1 MTKRY
6 RMIMFLVIG
15 PAFFHVLSCRTY
27 LEKQTSADAVSPAE
41 EVPKA
46 CGSGES
52 IAAQCVVSFYSSN
65 GSKYISEQQH
75 MICPVSETIT
85 ILADEPQ
92 GSFIW
97 ELSGDSFGILKGTAR
112 SGSVPK
118 AVINRAMAKIIL
130 TSLLAGGGF
139 TLESEGLRL
148 DPAKI
153 DGQWYQPI
161 EFRLGLPNSWA
172 WLRLFQNM
180 DSMKIDMV
188 KLEDAEQRIVLIA
201 RSYNYRWIGE
211 IGKSLPTK
219 IDVFSTDNKGFP
231 LQRLL
236 QIDYQRIGGY

>member
-6 RMIMFLVIG
+6 RMIMFLLISPV
-15 PAFFHVLSCRTY
+15 FFHVPGCQRY
-27 LEKQTSADAVSPAE
+27 LEKQTSADGAGPAE
-41 EVPKA
+41 EAPKV
-46 CGSGES
+46 CGIGES
-52 IAAQCVVSFYSSN
+52 IAAQCVVSFYSGN
-65 GSKYISEQQH
+65 GSKYISEQRH

-97 ELSGDSFGILKGTAR
+97 ELSGDNFGILKGTAR

-118 AVINRAMAKIIL
+118 AGINRAMAKIIL

-161 EFRLGLPNSWA
+161 EFRLGPSNSWA

-188 KLEDAEQRIVLIA
+188 KLEDAEQKIILIA

-219 IDVFSTDNKGFP
+219 IDVFSTDNKGFL

-236 QIDYQRIGGY
+236 QIDYQRIWSY

>member
-1 MTKRY
+1 
-6 RMIMFLVIG
+6 MFLLIG
-15 PAFFHVLSCRTY
+15 PAFFHVSSCQRY
-27 LEKQTSADAVSPAE
+27 VEKQTSGDAVSPAE
-41 EVPKA
+41 EASKA
-46 CGSGES
+46 CSSGES
-52 IAAQCVVSFYSSN
+52 IAAQCVVSFYSGN

-97 ELSGDSFGILKGTAR
+97 ELSGDSFQILKGTVE

-118 AVINRAMAKIIL
+118 AGINRAMAKIIL

-161 EFRLGLPNSWA
+161 EFRLGPPSSWA

-188 KLEDAEQRIVLIA
+188 KLEDAEQKILLIA
-201 RSYNYRWIGE
+201 RSYNYRWIDE

-219 IDVFSTDNKGFP
+219 INVFSTDNKGFP
-231 LQRLL
+231 LQQLL
-236 QIDYQRIGGY
+236 QIDYQQIGVY

>member
-1 MTKRY
+1 MTKHY
-6 RMIMFLVIG
+6 RMIMFLLIG
-15 PAFFHVLSCRTY
+15 PVFFHVSSCQRY
-27 LEKQTSADAVSPAE
+27 VEKQTSADGAGPAE
-41 EVPKA
+41 EAPKA
-46 CGSGES
+46 CGIGES
-52 IAAQCVVSFYSSN
+52 IAAQCVVSFYSGN

-92 GSFIW
+92 GRFIW

-118 AVINRAMAKIIL
+118 AGINRAMAKIIL

-161 EFRLGLPNSWA
+161 ELRLGLSNSWA

-188 KLEDAEQRIVLIA
+188 KLEDAEQKIILIA
-201 RSYNYRWIGE
+201 RSYNYRWIEE
-211 IGKSLPTK
+211 IGKNLPTK

-236 QIDYQRIGGY
+236 QIDYQRIGSY

>member
-1 MTKRY
+1 
-6 RMIMFLVIG
+6 
-15 PAFFHVLSCRTY
+15 
-27 LEKQTSADAVSPAE
+27 
-41 EVPKA
+41 
-46 CGSGES
+46 
-52 IAAQCVVSFYSSN
+52 VVSFYSSN

-97 ELSGDSFGILKGTAR
+97 ELSADSFRILKGTAR

-118 AVINRAMAKIIL
+118 AGINRAMAKIIL

-161 EFRLGLPNSWA
+161 EFRLGPPSSWA

-188 KLEDAEQRIVLIA
+188 KLEDAEQKIVLIA

-236 QIDYQRIGGY
+236 QIDYQRIGSY

>member
-1 MTKRY
+1 MTKHY
-6 RMIMFLVIG
+6 RMIMFLLIG
-15 PAFFHVLSCRTY
+15 LTFLYVSSCRTY

-52 IAAQCVVSFYSSN
+52 IAAQCVVSFYSGN

-97 ELSGDSFGILKGTAR
+97 ELSGEDFGILKDTAR

-118 AVINRAMAKIIL
+118 ASINRAMAKIIL

-161 EFRLGLPNSWA
+161 EFRLGLSNSWA

-188 KLEDAEQRIVLIA
+188 KLEDAEQKIILIA
-201 RSYNYRWIGE
+201 RSYNYRWIAE

-219 IDVFSTDNKGFP
+219 INVFSTDNKGFP

>member
-1 MTKRY
+1 
-6 RMIMFLVIG
+6 MFLLVG
-15 PAFFHVLSCRTY
+15 LVFFHIPGCRRY
-27 LEKQTSADAVSPAE
+27 VEKQTSADAAGPSE
-41 EVPKA
+41 ETPKA
-46 CGSGES
+46 CGSGEN
-52 IAAQCVVSFYSSN
+52 IAAQCVVSFYSGN
-65 GSKYISEQQH
+65 GSKYISEQRH

-97 ELSGDSFGILKGTAR
+97 ELSGDIFQILKGKGTAGT
-112 SGSVPK
+112 GSAPK
-118 AVINRAMAKIIL
+118 AGINRAMAKIIL
-130 TSLLAGGGF
+130 TSILAGGGF

-161 EFRLGLPNSWA
+161 EFRLALPNSWA

-188 KLEDAEQRIVLIA
+188 QLEDAEQKIILIA

-211 IGKSLPTK
+211 IDKSLPTK
-219 IDVFSTDNKGFP
+219 IDVFSADNKGFP

-236 QIDYQRIGGY
+236 QIDYQQIEVY